1 MWLAALSGPGV
12 DRAGADAGDGGLL
25 ARLTAGDTTAAAE
38 LYDRHSRIV
47 YSLVLRI
54 VQNESEA
61 EDVVQDVFV
70 QAWQQAARYDR
81 GRGSVAGWLLTMA
94 RTRAID
100 RLRARRVRPE
110 GQAVDVE
117 NVDRT
122 LSQRPDV
129 VGSLI
134 AGEEATAVRRA
145 LAEAAGAPARGDRAG
160 LFRGAQ
166 SARGCRKAGRAA
178 RHRQDS
184 HPHRHVAAQGFA
196 DAGRHGGRRMSG
208 THDDSGRSRPG
219 VRARRVGAGGATR
232 VRGAPRRLRRLR
244 IGGAIARARDGR
256 TVAVSAAGD
265 AANRAA
271 RSACCSPS
279 EAMLARRSPSLAMQ
293 VRRPSARARRRRRRR
308 SPARGG

>member
-1 MWLAALSGPGV
+1 MWLLAALSGPGV

-25 ARLTAGDTTAAAE
+25 ARLTAGDTSAAAE

-70 QAWQQAARYDR
+70 QAWQQSARYDR

-110 GQAVDVE
+110 GQAVDME

-122 LSQRPDV
+122 LSQPSDV

-145 LAEAAGAPARGDRAG
+145 LAELPVLQRVAIELAYFEG
-160 LFRGAQ
+160 LSQ
-166 SARGCRKAGRAA
+166 SEIAERL
-178 RHRQDS
+178 QE
-184 HPHRHVAAQGFA
+184 PL
-196 DAGRHGGRRMSG
+196 G
-208 THDDSGRSRPG
+208 TIK
-219 VRARRVGAGGATR
+219 TR
-232 VRGAPRRLRRLR
+232 VRLGMQKLRESLR
-244 IGGAIARARDGR
+244 PFYFEPGR
-256 TVAVSAAGD
+256 
-265 AANRAA
+265 
-271 RSACCSPS
+271 
-279 EAMLARRSPSLAMQ
+279 
-293 VRRPSARARRRRRRR
+293 
-308 SPARGG
+308 

>member
-1 MWLAALSGPGV
+1 MWLLAARSGPGV

-25 ARLTAGDTTAAAE
+25 ARLTAGDATAAAE

-110 GQAVDVE
+110 GQAVEME

-122 LSQRPDV
+122 LSQPSDV

-134 AGEEATAVRRA
+134 ADEEATAVRRA
-145 LAEAAGAPARGDRAG
+145 LAELPVLQRVAIELAYFEGLSQREVAERLDEPLGTVKTRIRTGMLRLRDSLTRVVTGAGA
-160 LFRGAQ
+160 
-166 SARGCRKAGRAA
+166 
-178 RHRQDS
+178 
-184 HPHRHVAAQGFA
+184 
-196 DAGRHGGRRMSG
+196 
-208 THDDSGRSRPG
+208 
-219 VRARRVGAGGATR
+219 
-232 VRGAPRRLRRLR
+232 
-244 IGGAIARARDGR
+244 
-256 TVAVSAAGD
+256 
-265 AANRAA
+265 
-271 RSACCSPS
+271 
-279 EAMLARRSPSLAMQ
+279 
-293 VRRPSARARRRRRRR
+293 
-308 SPARGG
+308 